1 MVYTHTHIRMHT
13 ARRVPSTTSAPTKIF
28 IARIKHV
35 RTRNLVIIS
44 DVLTCVRV
52 CAREREQVLAHFP
65 RNKPTQNKTYT
76 KSRPE
81 FSHQIIPRDMRQT
94 ALLLSFIYELFTPL
108 SHTRPTRHMSRVCSP
123 TTAAAAAP
131 VAVARQFVQKLT
143 YFCQT
148 SGLFCGVCVC
158 VSRCLLLWS

>member
-94 ALLLSFIYELFTPL
+94 TLLLSFIYELFTPL

-123 TTAAAAAP
+123 TAAAAA
-131 VAVARQFVQKLT
+131 ARSRTKVNLLLPDKRAFLR
-143 YFCQT
+143 CM
-148 SGLFCGVCVC
+148 CVC
-158 VSRCLLLWS
+158 VAVSVIVVLN

>member
-1 MVYTHTHIRMHT
+1 MVYTHTSVCT

-76 KSRPE
+76 KNRPE

-94 ALLLSFIYELFTPL
+94 TLLLSFIYELFTPL

-123 TTAAAAAP
+123 TAAAAAAAARSRA
-131 VAVARQFVQKLT
+131 AVRAKVNLLLPDKRAFLR
-143 YFCQT
+143 
-148 SGLFCGVCVC
+148 CVC